1 LSLASSGRDVR
12 SPSIAAVALICLLT
26 VIRIALTHAVFSPT
40 WDEPLHVAAGW
51 QFLAGHRYTKGTD
64 NPPLARAA
72 FAWPLRHARPAAA
85 DGVEQIGQIYE
96 SAGDYMKGV
105 VASRRGNLIFVV
117 LAIVG
122 VFLFAADLFDDTIG
136 VLAALLFAMLPTTL
150 AHGGLATPDMAGTA
164 AFALA
169 MFAMSH
175 WLRESSW
182 PRTIVLGLAIAF
194 VLLTKFTF
202 AGFFVAGALMLMI
215 ARKRWPVCRGC
226 VAGVIALALCLAVY
240 ASAHAAPRFLLGAIN
255 VIRISGRGHDAYL
268 LGEVRHTGWW
278 YYFPVVLFVKT
289 PLSVLILAALGLND
303 VLRPWSFVLGRTHEG
318 PGTKGEGRRLCALI
332 ALSILA
338 IAMTSRADLG
348 VRHILP
354 IYVPLS
360 ILAAQKNKWAS
371 IGYAWL
377 IAGSFLAH
385 PDYLPW
391 MNVFGGPQVVV
402 DSNFDWGQD
411 VVRLRDACRT
421 HDIDSIG
428 VELFGT
434 ADLKRIGMPPA
445 HDIDPYRAAPG
456 WYAVS
461 ESFIVPAQ
469 VRDPRAYRWLTDKP
483 FERIGRTIRLYH
495 AYQ

>member
-1 LSLASSGRDVR
+1 VTRVYA
-12 SPSIAAVALICLLT
+12 IAALALICLLT
-26 VIRIALTHAVFSPT
+26 VIRIALTHTVFSPT

-51 QFLAGHRYTKGTD
+51 QFLAEHRYTKGTD

-96 SAGDYMKGV
+96 AAGDYMRGV
-105 VASRRGNLIFVV
+105 AQSRKGNLVFVV

-122 VFLFAADLFDDTIG
+122 VFLFASEIADETTG
-136 VLAALLFAMLPTTL
+136 VIAALIFAMLPVTL
-150 AHGGLATPDMAGTA
+150 GLGGLATTDVAGTA

-169 MFAMSH
+169 MFALAR
-175 WLRESSW
+175 WLRDPSW
-182 PRTIVLGLAIAF
+182 KWTTLLGAAVAF
-194 VLLTKFTF
+194 VFLTKFTF
-202 AGFFVAGALMLMI
+202 APYFAIGAMTLMI
-215 ARKRWPVCRGC
+215 ARRRCPWKRGI
-226 VAGVIALALCLAVY
+226 VAGVLALVMIYAVY
-240 ASAHAAPRFLLGAIN
+240 FYGHAAPRFLLGILDL
-255 VIRISGRGHDAYL
+255 IRHSGEGHDAYL

-278 YYFPVVLFVKT
+278 YYFPVVFFVKT
-289 PLSVLILAALGLND
+289 PLPVLILAAFGI
-303 VLRPWSFVLGRTHEG
+303 
-318 PGTKGEGRRLCALI
+318 KRREVA
-332 ALSILA
+332 ILA
-338 IAMTSRADLG
+338 LGILAVAMMNRADLG

-354 IYVPLS
+354 LYVPLS
-360 ILAAQKNKWAS
+360 IMAAQKNKWAS

-411 VVRLRDACRT
+411 VVRLRDACRA
-421 HDIDSIG
+421 HHIDSIG

-434 ADLKRIGMPPA
+434 ADLKRIGLPPA

-469 VRDPRAYRWLTDKP
+469 VRDPRVYRWLTDKP